1 MNRIL
6 VTCLFISGLCL
17 PVFGTELPSQKATA
31 SSTLYDFEAYSR
43 EASKKAMESDNL
55 EGHLHRGIH
64 SLKMFKEKFDGNKIK
79 PKAFNIRLVRGSGYE
94 TALGFSL
101 TKNWALNE
109 RDGLSVEARYS
120 PYTLNEPYDSQR
132 VHLVDFAV
140 SGRRFLRP
148 RFYAQ
153 AQIGVRHYKPNQAI
167 RNFYTVR
174 NQQFISQSDPYISFG
189 LGYLLIK
196 KLPIVHRPLV
206 LAASYTISDDF
217 RYPSIHP
224 LGHTEFD
231 PSGFSVGLKVGF
243 KF

>member
-1 MNRIL
+1 M
-6 VTCLFISGLCL
+6 SG
-17 PVFGTELPSQKATA
+17 EESSSQK
-31 SSTLYDFEAYSR
+31 SSLVSTRYDFDAHSR
-43 EASKKAMESDNL
+43 EASKKAMEENGI

-64 SLKMFKEKFDGNKIK
+64 SLRMFKEKFDGNKIK
-79 PKAFNIRLVRGSGYE
+79 PKAFNVRLVRGSGYE

-101 TKNWALNE
+101 TKNWALSD

-120 PYTLNEPYDSQR
+120 PYTLSEPYDSQR
-132 VHLVDFAV
+132 IHLVDFAV

-148 RFYAQ
+148 RLYVQ
-153 AQIGVRHYKPNQAI
+153 AQVGVRHYKPNQAI
-167 RNFYTVR
+167 RDYYATR
-174 NQQFISQSDPYISFG
+174 NQSFISQSDPYVSFG
-189 LGYLLIK
+189 VGYLLIK

-217 RYPSIHP
+217 RYPLVHP